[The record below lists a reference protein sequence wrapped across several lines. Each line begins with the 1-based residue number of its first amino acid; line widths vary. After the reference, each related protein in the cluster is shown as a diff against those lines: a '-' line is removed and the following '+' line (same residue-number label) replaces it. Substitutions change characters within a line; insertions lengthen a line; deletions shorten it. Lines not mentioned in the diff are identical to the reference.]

1 MYKSY
6 ILIVFNH
13 KIFNFELYEG
23 IYKKFFV
30 YRFVTEGGPSDS
42 KLLPGDQI
50 LQINDEDVQNGLR
63 DYVIQLVRSCNE
75 TITLLVCQPPLD
87 NVSFFFYYLYCS
99 LSDNRFMFDCS
110 RLGNRLYWV
119 QQKKLNSNLIHL
131 ECVLRKEFS

>member
-1 MYKSY
+1 MY
-6 ILIVFNH
+6 LQ
-13 KIFNFELYEG
+13 LYK
-23 IYKKFFV
+23 YLFV

-87 NVSFFFYYLYCS
+87 NVSFFHYLYCS
-99 LSDNRFMFDCS
+99 LSKNRFIFDCS
-110 RLGNRLYWV
+110 RLGSRLY
-119 QQKKLNSNLIHL
+119 
-131 ECVLRKEFS
+131 

>member
-1 MYKSY
+1 MYNSY
-6 ILIVFNH
+6 SH
-13 KIFNFELYEG
+13 IFLLCSTIKLNSELYEG

-87 NVSFFFYYLYCS
+87 NVSFFLLFIL
-99 LSDNRFMFDCS
+99 F
-110 RLGNRLYWV
+110 V
-119 QQKKLNSNLIHL
+119 K
-131 ECVLRKEFS
+131 